1 MMILVTGGSGSG
13 KSAFAEDCVLA
24 LGEKKRMYIAT
35 MFPFDE
41 ESKKRVARHR
51 NMRKGKGFETVECYA
66 GLKNVRIDKN
76 STVLLECMSNLV
88 ANEMYDPSGAGENA
102 EESILAGIH
111 KLQKVSDDLVVVTN
125 EVFSDSMT
133 DNPEME
139 EYLKLLG
146 KLNLRMGERAD
157 LVTEVVYGIPVE
169 RKDIKK

>member
-1 MMILVTGGSGSG
+1 MFHLITGGSGSG
-13 KSAFAEDCVLA
+13 KSEYAEQKLMEYA
-24 LGEKKRMYIAT
+24 SHSKRNKKRYYIAT
-35 MFPFDE
+35 MMPFGKDTDL
-41 ESKKRVARHR
+41 KKAAEILQT
-51 NMRKGKGFETVECYA
+51 KET
-66 GLKNVRIDKN
+66 G
-76 STVLLECMSNLV
+76 SVLLECMSNLV

-102 EESILAGIH
+102 EESILAGIR

-146 KLNLRMGERAD
+146 KLNLRMGEMAD

>member
-1 MMILVTGGSGSG
+1 
-13 KSAFAEDCVLA
+13 
-24 LGEKKRMYIAT
+24 
-35 MFPFDE
+35 
-41 ESKKRVARHR
+41 
-51 NMRKGKGFETVECYA
+51 
-66 GLKNVRIDKN
+66 
-76 STVLLECMSNLV
+76 MSNLV

-139 EYLKLLG
+139 KYLKLLG
-146 KLNLRMGERAD
+146 NINLRMGEMAD
-157 LVTEVVYGIPVE
+157 LVTEVVYGIPDE